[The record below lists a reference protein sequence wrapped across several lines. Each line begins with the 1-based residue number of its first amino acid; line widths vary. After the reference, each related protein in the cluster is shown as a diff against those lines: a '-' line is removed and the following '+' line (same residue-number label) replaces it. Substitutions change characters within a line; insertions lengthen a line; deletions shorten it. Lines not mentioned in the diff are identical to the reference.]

1 MYMDWRAETLSA
13 LRVLGKQYRGWAAAC
28 KEYEMKSKSRY
39 QKAVRVIMAFFI
51 SFACTASFHRP
62 DVPGNY
68 EEHIDYL
75 LAQVTELLGEYT
87 FPAVLLF
94 VLALV
99 FLEYTDAR
107 FTAHKERGEKKL
119 PGYLLP
125 AFFSVCL
132 FLGRSYQETNSWVY
146 CFGSLVNVIK
156 FGAACLG
163 MTVLLHRVLIL
174 LQEFYERGSGSRWQ
188 CGLSRWLFGERC
200 FRRIFLLLFLL
211 WLPILLLSFPG
222 NLCYD
227 VLGQIDQVAGSAP
240 YSAHH
245 PLLHTLLVG
254 GMTELGHRLTGSYDA
269 GLFAY
274 VLFQAALLSSALA
287 GTVWWLSRQEFAR
300 GRVSHPML
308 LAILGIYVFSPMYS
322 NMASTAIKDVP
333 FLAAFIWYMILLAEV
348 YFHRERLREPVF
360 VGILLVTEVLMSL
373 LRNNGFYVLFLT
385 GLVLTA
391 AWWKR
396 AGKRERLSAF
406 FYLFLIPVL
415 LSRVF
420 GGLLLTGLS
429 AEKGKAAEML
439 SLPFQQTARY
449 LQLYRQELTPWE
461 EQAIAAV
468 LGEAGE
474 IAASY
479 DPKLA
484 DPVKSLYYAQEPVT
498 GRELAQYG
506 MVWFRDFFKH
516 PFVYLEAFFAHVYG
530 WFDPQV
536 SNSPRYE
543 AVSDLFSRSGLFAG
557 ADKVLIFIYRFA
569 ERITPLG
576 LLQNAGAYT
585 WALLF
590 LFGYLL
596 RKNRDLA
603 ALPMPLLVSLLI
615 CLASPCFYLH
625 PRYAYPYMF
634 TIPFLYGLAER
645 SRK

>member
-1 MYMDWRAETLSA
+1 
-13 LRVLGKQYRGWAAAC
+13 
-28 KEYEMKSKSRY
+28 MKIKCGY
-39 QKAVRVIMAFFI
+39 QKVVRVVLAFFI
-51 SFACTASFHRP
+51 SFACTVQFHRP
-62 DVPGNY
+62 DVPGDY

-87 FPAVLLF
+87 FPAALLF

-99 FLEYTDAR
+99 FLTYTDAR
-107 FTAHKERGEKKL
+107 LTAYKEQE
-119 PGYLLP
+119 YLLP

-156 FGAACLG
+156 FLAACFG
-163 MTVLLHRVLIL
+163 MTVLLNRMLLL
-174 LQEFYERGSGSRWQ
+174 LQELYERGSQSDWQ
-188 CGLSRWLFGERC
+188 CRLSLWLFGKHC
-200 FRRIFLLLFLL
+200 FWKIFLLLFLL

-227 VLGQIDQVAGSAP
+227 VLGQIDQVVGSAP

-254 GMTELGHRLTGSYDA
+254 GMTESGYRLTGSYDA

-274 VLFQAALLSSALA
+274 TLFQAALLASALA
-287 GTVWWLSRQEFAR
+287 GTIWWLSRQEFAR
-300 GRVSHPML
+300 GRASHPVL
-308 LAILGIYVFSPMYS
+308 LAVLGVYVFSPMYS
-322 NMASTAIKDVP
+322 NIASTAIKDVP
-333 FLAAFIWYMILLAEV
+333 FLAAFIWYIILLSEV

-373 LRNNGFYVLFLT
+373 LRNNGFYVLLLT

-391 AWWKR
+391 AWWKQ
-396 AGKRERLSAF
+396 AGKRERLSVF
-406 FYLFLIPVL
+406 LYLFLIPVL
-415 LSRVF
+415 LSKVL
-420 GGLLLTGLS
+420 GGLLVTGLS

-449 LQLYRQELTPWE
+449 LQLYRQELTPQE

-468 LGEAGE
+468 LGETAQV
-474 IAASY
+474 AAMY

-484 DPVKSLYYAQEPVT
+484 DPVKSLYYAQEAVT
-498 GRELAQYG
+498 GRELAEYG
-506 MVWFRDFFKH
+506 KIWFLDFFKH
-516 PFVYLEAFFAHVYG
+516 PCVYLEAFFTHVYG

-543 AVSDLFSRSGLFAG
+543 AVSDLFSRNGLFAG

-585 WALLF
+585 WVLFMLL
-590 LFGYLL
+590 GYLS
-596 RKNRDLA
+596 RNNRSLA
-603 ALPMPLLVSLLI
+603 VLLTPLLVSLLI

-634 TIPFLYGLAER
+634 TVPFLCGLAER

>member
-1 MYMDWRAETLSA
+1 
-13 LRVLGKQYRGWAAAC
+13 
-28 KEYEMKSKSRY
+28 MKKKCRY
-39 QKAVRVIMAFFI
+39 QKPVRVVLAFFI
-51 SFACTASFHRP
+51 SFACTVQFHKP
-62 DVPGNY
+62 SVPGDY

-87 FPAVLLF
+87 FPAFFLF
-94 VLALV
+94 VLALI
-99 FLEYTDAR
+99 FLKYTDAR
-107 FTAHKERGEKKL
+107 LTAYQKQEEKKIS
-119 PGYLLP
+119 GYLLP
-125 AFFSVCL
+125 VFFSVCL

-146 CFGSLVNVIK
+146 CFGSFVNVIK
-156 FGAACLG
+156 FLAACYG
-163 MTVLLHRVLIL
+163 MTVLLNRML
-174 LQEFYERGSGSRWQ
+174 LLLLELYEKGSKSNWQ
-188 CGLSRWLFGERC
+188 CGLSLWLFGKHC
-200 FRRIFLLLFLL
+200 FRKIFLLLFLL
-211 WLPILLLSFPG
+211 WLPVLLLSFPG

-227 VLGQIDQVAGSAP
+227 VLGQIDQVVGNAP

-254 GMTELGHRLTGSYDA
+254 GMTELGYRLTGSYDA

-274 VLFQAALLSSALA
+274 VLLQAALLASALA
-287 GTVWWLSRQEFAR
+287 GTIWWLRRQEFAR
-300 GRVSHPML
+300 GRVTHPVL

-333 FLAAFIWYMILLAEV
+333 FLAAFIWYMVLLSEV
-348 YFHRERLREPVF
+348 YFHRERLREPVYA
-360 VGILLVTEVLMSL
+360 VALVATEVLMSL

-391 AWWKR
+391 AWWKQAER
-396 AGKRERLSAF
+396 RERFSVF

-415 LSRVF
+415 LSKVF

-449 LQLYRQELTPWE
+449 LQLYRQELTTQE
-461 EQAIAAV
+461 EAAIAAV
-468 LGEAGE
+468 LGEAE
-474 IAASY
+474 QVAAMY

-498 GRELAQYG
+498 GKELVEYG
-506 MVWFRDFFKH
+506 KVWFRDFFRH
-516 PFVYLEAFFAHVYG
+516 PCVYLEAFFTHVYG

-536 SNSPRYE
+536 SNSVRYE
-543 AVSDLFSRSGLFAG
+543 AASGLFSRSGLFAG
-557 ADKVLIFIYRFA
+557 ADKVLIFVYRFA

-576 LLQNAGAYT
+576 LLQNVGAYT
-585 WALLF
+585 WVLL
-590 LFGYLL
+590 LLLGYLW
-596 RKNRDLA
+596 KDNRSLA
-603 ALPMPLLVSLLI
+603 VLLTPLLVSLLI
-615 CLASPCFYLH
+615 CMVSPCFYLH

-634 TIPFLYGLAER
+634 TIPFLGGMAER